1 MRKIAVLALTLIACL
16 IASDLPG
23 ARSQPAPPGNDPEE
37 IKILQYLLLWTTDYA
52 GQIDGTADFM
62 LQQSVRDYQ
71 AKTGARRT
79 GTLDPALAKQL
90 LKDARTAIDRVGYAY
105 GADVATKSHVALPR
119 KLLGDA
125 QPTKTG
131 SRFTDTDGLVEVET
145 VRRDASE
152 NASLRQIYRSVL
164 DPLDRTSVIQNLFRG
179 DHFVLAW
186 FAGSNFHM
194 IRFHDRGG
202 ELRGI
207 KVRFDR
213 GARSAF
219 HPIAVAIVHD
229 YSPFAA
235 VEQPASLRAPN
246 LRAPVGPQEPR
257 RNPSGRYSMSS
268 GSGFVVSGRGH
279 IITNAHVVE
288 DCTTISTSSHKNVK
302 LVGLDKRNDLALL
315 LPPGNMV
322 GAVKVAV
329 FAAEAV
335 RLGEDVATFGFPLRD
350 ILADQLHMTTGIVS
364 SLAGLRGDPKF
375 IQISAP
381 VQRGNSGGP
390 VIDLM
395 GRIIG
400 VVTSKLD
407 ALGIAQQSGGD
418 LPQIVN
424 FAVRHELVLSFM
436 RRNNVEPTTAP
447 PREVMKKT
455 DLASSAAAY
464 TVSITCERR

>member
-1 MRKIAVLALTLIACL
+1 MKRIASLLVLLLACL
-16 IASDLPG
+16 VAPDLPG
-23 ARSQPAPPGNDPEE
+23 ARSQPAPPANDPEE
-37 IKILQYLLLWTTDYA
+37 IKILQYLLLWSTDYA
-52 GQIDGTADFM
+52 GQVDGSADYM
-62 LQQSVRDYQ
+62 LQQSVRDFQ
-71 AKTGARRT
+71 ARAGFRAS
-79 GTLDPALAKQL
+79 GSLDQAQAKQL
-90 LKDARTAIDRVGYAY
+90 VKEAKAAIDRVGYAY
-105 GADVATKSHVALPR
+105 GPDTQTKAFVALPR
-119 KLLGDA
+119 ALLGEA

-131 SRFTDTDGLVEVET
+131 SRYADTEGLVEVET
-145 VRRDASE
+145 VHHDASE
-152 NASLRQIYRSVL
+152 DVALRQIYRAVL
-164 DPLDRTSVIQNLFRG
+164 DPLDKTSVIQNVFRG

-194 IRFHDRGG
+194 MRFHDRAG
-202 ELRGI
+202 EVRGI

-235 VEQPASLRAPN
+235 AEQLASLRAPN

-257 RNPSGRYSMSS
+257 RNPSGRYSISS
-268 GSGFVVSGRGH
+268 GSGFVVSQRGH

-288 DCTTISTSSHKNVK
+288 DCTSISTSSHKNVK
-302 LVGLDKRNDLALL
+302 LVGVDKRNDLALL
-315 LPPGNMV
+315 LPPGNLV
-322 GAVKVAV
+322 AAVKVAS
-329 FAAEAV
+329 FAAESV

-395 GRIIG
+395 GRVIG

-407 ALGIAQQSGGD
+407 ALGVAQQSGGD

-424 FAVRHELVLSFM
+424 FAVRHELVVSFM
-436 RRNNVEPTTAP
+436 RRNNVEPVTSQ
-447 PREVMKKT
+447 PREIMKKT
-455 DLASSAAAY
+455 DLASAAAAF